1 LLPGAETKLETLL
14 CKGTQTMKT
23 SRNGTV
29 NSQRNDNKKSKV
41 VQAKTRQK
49 NGHETPDMLFSLP
62 SMFRGIY
69 DRVARKVGCDPSYV
83 SRVARGERNSDAVRN
98 VLEAEISKAWTA
110 IGRQQ
115 QMMARPS
122 VRSRAA

>member
-1 LLPGAETKLETLL
+1 
-14 CKGTQTMKT
+14 MKT
-23 SRNGTV
+23 SRNGSV
-29 NSQRNDNKKSKV
+29 NSQRNDNKKSIRGKV
-41 VQAKTRQK
+41 VQAKARPK
-49 NGHETPDMLFSLP
+49 NGQETPEMLFSLP

-115 QMMARPS
+115 QMMGRPG

>member
-1 LLPGAETKLETLL
+1 
-14 CKGTQTMKT
+14 MKT
-23 SRNGTV
+23 SRNGSM
-29 NSQRNDNKKSKV
+29 NSQRNDNKKSVRNKV
-41 VQAKTRQK
+41 GQAKAKK
-49 NGHETPDMLFSLP
+49 NGQETPEMLFSLP

-115 QMMARPS
+115 QMMGRPGM
-122 VRSRAA
+122 RSRAA

>member
-1 LLPGAETKLETLL
+1 
-14 CKGTQTMKT
+14 MKT
-23 SRNGTV
+23 SRSGTS
-29 NSQRNDNKKSKV
+29 NSTRQSSKKVARNAQQSKV
-41 VQAKTRQK
+41 SKPK
-49 NGHETPDMLFSLP
+49 NGHDTPEMLFSLP

-98 VLEAEISKAWTA
+98 VLESEISKAWHV
-110 IGRQQ
+110 IGKQQ
-115 QMMARPS
+115 QMMGRPG

>member
-1 LLPGAETKLETLL
+1 
-14 CKGTQTMKT
+14 MKISRT
-23 SRNGTV
+23 SMS
-29 NSQRNDNKKSKV
+29 NSSRTGNKRVAAKSAKSK
-41 VQAKTRQK
+41 T
-49 NGHETPDMLFSLP
+49 GHENGNPEMLFSLP

-98 VLEAEISKAWTA
+98 VLQAEIAKAWTA

-115 QMMARPS
+115 QTMGRAGM
-122 VRSRAA
+122 RSRAA

>member
-1 LLPGAETKLETLL
+1 
-14 CKGTQTMKT
+14 MKT
-23 SRNGTV
+23 SRTSMS
-29 NSQRNDNKKSKV
+29 NSPRHDNKKLVRKNGNGKS
-41 VQAKTRQK
+41 AKQK
-49 NGHETPDMLFSLP
+49 NGHDTPEMLFSLP

-115 QMMARPS
+115 QMMGRLG